1 MKKKVYISLPISGR
15 KLDKVK
21 EEAAIAKSEIESLGF
36 EAVTP
41 FEISPYENA
50 SYATHMGNDIA
61 ALLECDAIVLLH
73 GWEQSKGCNLEMQ
86 AAQIY
91 QKPTFMGMEHF
102 KYMSWKIGGEHGS

>member
-15 KLDKVK
+15 ELDNVK

-41 FEISPYENA
+41 FEISPDENA

-91 QKPTFMGMEHF
+91 QKPTFMGMEHL
-102 KYMSWKIGGEHGS
+102 KYMSWKIGGGHGR